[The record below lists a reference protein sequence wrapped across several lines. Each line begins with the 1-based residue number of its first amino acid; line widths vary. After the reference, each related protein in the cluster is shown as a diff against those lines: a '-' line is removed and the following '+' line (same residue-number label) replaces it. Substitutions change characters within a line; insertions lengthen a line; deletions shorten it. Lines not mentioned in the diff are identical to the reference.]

1 MAYCEEASAAL
12 FAATETDCCVVESVV
27 DKSLCALLVSTAAAM
42 SDHSC
47 LVAVALLRVCCK
59 CVQLL
64 PAQTAQQLQ
73 DSKTVQRLTTV
84 LKSSTVQHGPQ
95 HANTAAVESLRMY
108 SSMLL
113 VSLASELGDSV
124 LQVTHSVFNYLFQL
138 IDTNFAAAA
147 DARQHAPHMR
157 HNERQ
162 FFPPL
167 GFIGPNRFLI
177 CTASPVSRSSYMA
190 AVAGR
195 SC

>member
-1 MAYCEEASAAL
+1 MAHCEEASSAL
-12 FAATETDCCVVESVV
+12 FVATETDRCVVESVV

-59 CVQLL
+59 CVQLF

-95 HANTAAVESLRMY
+95 HVSKATVESLRMY
-108 SSMLL
+108 GSMLL

-124 LQVTHSVFNYLFQL
+124 LQVMRPVFEHLCS
-138 IDTNFAAAA
+138 A
-147 DARQHAPHMR
+147 
-157 HNERQ
+157 
-162 FFPPL
+162 
-167 GFIGPNRFLI
+167 
-177 CTASPVSRSSYMA
+177 
-190 AVAGR
+190 
-195 SC
+195 